1 MAYRFP
7 PDWLEELRQRAD
19 IVQVVSGYVNLK
31 QTGTRFVG
39 LCPFHNETAPSFS
52 VDSQKQLYYCFGCK
66 AGGTVFDFIKDIEHL
81 KFQEA
86 VTYLADRVNMPLP
99 EMANDNEYYE
109 RRSKRERIY
118 LANKAAALIYHKT
131 LWEPEGAKVLEY
143 FKSRGLD
150 DRTITMFGLGAA
162 PNNNILISH
171 LKNEGFNESEL
182 LEANLIS
189 NKKGKYFDVFRNRAL
204 FPIIDLYG
212 NVLGFGGRA
221 LNDSLPKYLNT
232 SETLAFNKRKTVY
245 AANLLRKQKGLNR
258 VLLVEGYMDVI
269 ALTQYGLNGVV
280 ATLGTALTKEQA
292 QLMGR
297 FAPEIHICFDG
308 DDAGQNA
315 IDKAIKIFDDAKIT
329 TRILV
334 VPDKMDPDD
343 YIRKF
348 GKDKFNAIKT
358 MNTITY
364 RVKRAK
370 KGLDMSVDEVR
381 VNYAKK
387 CSEIL
392 AELDDPVEIESQIK
406 NIMIETGF
414 SREVLLAQIAVEKPG
429 IHKAF
434 IKKEIDKKRTISK
447 NTTKDIDI
455 PAAEQLLL
463 AVLMSKKLPFDTFD
477 ENLFS
482 SELLKNT
489 FKEIQNNKSAALI
502 LDETTKE
509 EDLTVLNRIFA
520 TVVPDEV
527 NELMQM
533 AQDCVIKIKRQKLSD
548 ELKKMQENLNNLPQ
562 EKQVEEMYKATKI
575 LEQLKKLT

>member
-7 PDWLEELRQRAD
+7 SDWLEELRQRAD
-19 IVQVVSGYVNLK
+19 IVQVVGGYINLK
-31 QTGTRFVG
+31 QTGSRFVG

-52 VDSQKQLYYCFGCK
+52 VDSQKQLYFCFGCK

-86 VTYLADRVNMPLP
+86 VAFLADRVNMPLP

-118 LANKAAALIYHKT
+118 LANKAAALLYHKV
-131 LWEPEGAKVLEY
+131 LWEPDGAKVLEY
-143 FKSRGLD
+143 FKTRGLD
-150 DRTITMFGLGAA
+150 DRTIRMFGLGAA
-162 PNNNILISH
+162 PSNNIILTH
-171 LKNEGFNESEL
+171 LKNEGFTETEL
-182 LEANLIS
+182 VEANLIS
-189 NKKGKYFDVFRNRAL
+189 NKNGKYFDVFRNRAL

-221 LNDSLPKYLNT
+221 LNDTLPKYLNT
-232 SETLAFNKRKTVY
+232 AETLAFNKRKTVY
-245 AANLLRKQKGLNR
+245 AANLLRKEKGLNR

-269 ALTQYGLNGVV
+269 ALTQYGLKGVV

-297 FAPEIHICFDG
+297 FSPEVHICYDG

-315 IDKAIKIFDDAKIT
+315 IDKAIKIFDEEKIT

-343 YIRKF
+343 YIRKY
-348 GKDKFNAIKT
+348 GKDKFNNIKT
-358 MNTITY
+358 LNTISY

-370 KGLDMSVDEVR
+370 RGLDMSVDEVR
-381 VNYAKK
+381 VAYAKK

-414 SREVLLAQIAVEKPG
+414 SREVLLAQIAIEKPE

-434 IKKEIDKKRTISK
+434 IKKEIKKQRTVNNNTNDVDVPIS
-447 NTTKDIDI
+447 
-455 PAAEQLLL
+455 EQLLL
-463 AVLMSKKLPFDTFD
+463 AVLMSNKLPLDTFSSD
-477 ENLFS
+477 LFS
-482 SELLKNT
+482 SELLQNT
-489 FKEIQNNKSAALI
+489 FNEIKNNKSAALI
-502 LDETTKE
+502 LDETSKE
-509 EDLTVLNRIFA
+509 EDIAILNKIFA
-520 TVVPDEV
+520 IVVPDDV
-527 NELMQM
+527 GELMQM
-533 AQDCVIKIKRQKLSD
+533 AQDCVVKIKRQKLSD
-548 ELKKMQENLNNLPQ
+548 ELKRIQENLNSLPP
-562 EKQVEEMYKATKI
+562 EKQAEEMAKATKI
-575 LEQLKKLT
+575 IKQLKTLV